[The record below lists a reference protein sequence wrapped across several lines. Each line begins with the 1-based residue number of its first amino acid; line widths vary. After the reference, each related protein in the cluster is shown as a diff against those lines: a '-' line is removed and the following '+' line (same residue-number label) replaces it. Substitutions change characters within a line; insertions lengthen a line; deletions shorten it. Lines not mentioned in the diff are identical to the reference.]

1 LSTSLEK
8 IIPALTN
15 YFGDFTDV
23 NGDDR
28 VTAVFSDKVGAAAS
42 GLLGYVSPLNLFPK
56 TDCAASDEME
66 IFFGRT
72 PDASLPYDELAP
84 ILPPLLAH
92 ELTHVIQG
100 RRVDLT
106 ATDFDGAFAG
116 YMERWLAEGQAQ
128 LGQEVAGYALGG
140 RGPGNNYGAAVA
152 RGRQNGAA
160 WYEDSFLDLAT
171 YFRSGPSACSWWAR
185 NPSPCLGRPLYYGV
199 SWSFLRWVSDQY
211 GSGHVGGESGLHQ
224 AIMDTRSNVG
234 ELLAGLTGESFET
247 LLANW
252 GATLFLDEGVASGR
266 NVLPSWNLREVLN
279 SFNVRILARLIP
291 SDNRLDRVALGSSL
305 YLYGGRGA
313 SSASRAVE
321 FEGIEDLPSDIFSDV
336 DGTAA
341 IPMRLQIFV
350 RKMR

>member
-1 LSTSLEK
+1 
-8 IIPALTN
+8 
-15 YFGDFTDV
+15 
-23 NGDDR
+23 
-28 VTAVFSDKVGAAAS
+28 
-42 GLLGYVSPLNLFPK
+42 
-56 TDCAASDEME
+56 
-66 IFFGRT
+66 
-72 PDASLPYDELAP
+72 
-84 ILPPLLAH
+84 
-92 ELTHVIQG
+92 
-100 RRVDLT
+100 
-106 ATDFDGAFAG
+106 
-116 YMERWLAEGQAQ
+116 
-128 LGQEVAGYALGG
+128 
-140 RGPGNNYGAAVA
+140 
-152 RGRQNGAA
+152 
-160 WYEDSFLDLAT
+160 
-171 YFRSGPSACSWWAR
+171 
-185 NPSPCLGRPLYYGV
+185 
-199 SWSFLRWVSDQY
+199 
-211 GSGHVGGESGLHQ
+211 
-224 AIMDTRSNVG
+224 MDTRSNVG